1 MLAVRD
7 ATHRRDLPQPHQAAA
22 ARAKWSIN
30 VVIRRRRRVLAACA
44 VHKRS
49 GPVVARRHK
58 TGLKDAGLIASQD
71 FFERA
76 NEALAEKS

>member
-1 MLAVRD
+1 M
-7 ATHRRDLPQPHQAAA
+7 T
-22 ARAKWSIN
+22 KSILHADGLQRCPWPP
-30 VVIRRRRRVLAACA
+30 I
-44 VHKRS
+44 
-49 GPVVARRHK
+49 

>member
-1 MLAVRD
+1 MRRNTQGTNGRQRPKKEVAEAVRG
-7 ATHRRDLPQPHQAAA
+7 AE
-22 ARAKWSIN
+22 
-30 VVIRRRRRVLAACA
+30 
-44 VHKRS
+44 S
-49 GPVVARRHK
+49 GHK